1 MNLLSENCSDVIAAV
16 DTIRP
21 CELLTY
27 SNPTEWNGSA
37 IPTSLSL
44 VNATPW
50 RKMADEFR
58 RREDEEEERPP
69 FETMLLSILMCSCIL
84 TTTVGNLLVVL
95 SVLTYPP
102 LKCSPQNH
110 FLVSLACADLA
121 VALLVMPWH
130 VVTFASGGR
139 WPFGG
144 ALCHAWLTCDIL
156 TCTSSILHLCV
167 IALDRYNAIHD
178 PIRYAVKRTRRRI
191 LAKIA
196 VVWATSAVISVPPL
210 IGWNNGSAGDSLYDA
225 VERRC
230 HFTDEK
236 GFVVYSAL
244 GSFFI
249 PLMAMS
255 FLYVKI
261 FLATRARL
269 RARVRSMHAGP
280 SRRLGQP
287 SPRDPDGAHATTV
300 EPCPTPKIKPQ
311 STLEA
316 GSCHTTPNGS
326 GQIPKVEINSSPE
339 IEDRTRRKTGSLPLR
354 ETTSNPTSTAAG
366 NCSTPEIGVEM
377 TQSAVISESTS
388 RGKSHGAAKTGNR
401 LKSAVSINTRPV
413 FSNTV
418 VSDRPTHSA
427 AVLRNAVTTDPDVVQ
442 RSVVQFLCCE
452 RRFRRVGEDATERSQ
467 VSRFIEAR
475 HRLSLSRERRAART
489 AGIVVG
495 AFVACWLPFFLVYL
509 IFPFCDRCAATA
521 GDGVVRLVVWLGY
534 LNSSL
539 NPIIYTVFNVDFR
552 TAFKNIL
559 LCRGKGTRVR

>member
-1 MNLLSENCSDVIAAV
+1 MNLLSDSTPAENCSDVIAV
-16 DTIRP
+16 ETIRP
-21 CELLTY
+21 CELSY
-27 SNPTEWNGSA
+27 SNTTECNESVFPTFA
-37 IPTSLSL
+37 SL

-50 RKMADEFR
+50 GKADEFQTP
-58 RREDEEEERPP
+58 DPEERSTV
-69 FETMLLSILMCSCIL
+69 ETMLISILMCACIL
-84 TTTVGNLLVVL
+84 TTTVGNILVVL

-102 LKCSPQNH
+102 LKCLPQNH

-121 VALLVMPWH
+121 VAILVMPWH
-130 VVTFASGGR
+130 VVTLTSGGS
-139 WPFGG
+139 WPFGV

-178 PIRYAVKRTRRRI
+178 PIRYAVKRTLRRI
-191 LAKIA
+191 LIKIA
-196 VVWATSAVISVPPL
+196 AVWVTSVFISVPPL

-225 VERRC
+225 AEQRC

-236 GFVVYSAL
+236 GFVIYSAL

-249 PLMAMS
+249 PLVVMS

-269 RARVRSMHAGP
+269 RARVQSLHAGP
-280 SRRLGQP
+280 SRRLDQP
-287 SPRDPDGAHATTV
+287 APRKPDDALETV
-300 EPCPTPKIKPQ
+300 ELPTPKVKAQ

-316 GSCHTTPNGS
+316 GSCHTTSNGS
-326 GQIPKVEINSSPE
+326 GQIPKVETSCITE
-339 IEDRTRRKTGSLPLR
+339 TGDRAIQKTGNFPSR
-354 ETTSNPTSTAAG
+354 ETTSNPTSG
-366 NCSTPEIGVEM
+366 NPSTPEIVDQ
-377 TQSAVISESTS
+377 TTDTVIGESTLKT
-388 RGKSHGAAKTGNR
+388 KSCGTAETGNR
-401 LKSAVSINTRPV
+401 LKSEVSLSTKSL
-413 FSNTV
+413 FSNNV
-418 VSDRPTHSA
+418 VNDTHSA
-427 AVLRNAVTTDPDVVQ
+427 VERRNVVATDPEVR
-442 RSVVQFLCCE
+442 RSIVQFLCCE
-452 RRFRRVGEDATERSQ
+452 RKFYRVGEDATERSQ

-475 HRLSLSRERRAART
+475 YRLSLTRERRAART

-495 AFVACWLPFFLVYL
+495 AFVVCWMPFFLVYL
-509 IFPFCDRCAATA
+509 ILPFCDRCATSV

-559 LCRGKGTRVR
+559 LCLCHKVTKVRFPRQ